1 MANVAAIYELQN
13 AVNINLTADS
23 LFHELTKNNLLRSF
37 EYSQKVY
44 SLLKENGI
52 NTPFDEVSRIFNN
65 SHNDHVEHTNK
76 ELFSCCQDMEKYL
89 KTLPDSLSNEI
100 EKPNFETNT
109 LSNTVDEVENGITH
123 TKNNMN
129 TRLKNVCEKKQEL
142 FCDDGIYT
150 LIANARKAVESEN
163 INFKK
168 VEQTLNECSKDYL
181 KQVDKNYDDL
191 FQKFSMNVDIIIKKA
206 TAVKEDTNETQMN
219 RVTKFAEKK
228 IQELSANQ
236 EGISPFQN
244 EIYQGTK
251 NFVNNQEFNTYYPPL
266 LAQIESYRAT
276 TSSLEDRAI
285 EILSRFGKDQKDKIS
300 SDNITTISHNVLKM
314 LKIDSHLIKAKTP
327 DQKEEEFIIC
337 NPDEQTP
344 ILFDP
349 NKETMVNTNGKESE
363 EPYKVSLDQD
373 IIQKMK
379 AGENVTI
386 GMSYV
391 NDNQNHIYQDTMRL
405 GEQQKTLV
413 KTDTNKN
420 NA

>member
-13 AVNINLTADS
+13 SVNINLTADS

-52 NTPFDEVSRIFNN
+52 KTPFDEVSRVFNN

-76 ELFSCCQDMEKYL
+76 ELFSCCQDIEKYL
-89 KTLPDSLSNEI
+89 KTLPGLLSSEVEKPSFETNALPNTVNEI
-100 EKPNFETNT
+100 ETG
-109 LSNTVDEVENGITH
+109 VENA
-123 TKNNMN
+123 KNNIN
-129 TRLKNVCEKKQEL
+129 TRLKAVCEKKQEL

-150 LIANARKAVESEN
+150 LIANARKTKESEN

-168 VEQTLNECSKDYL
+168 VEKTLNACSNDYL

-191 FQKFSMNVDIIIKKA
+191 FQKFSMNVDAIMKKA
-206 TAVKEDTNETQMN
+206 DAVKEDTNETQMN

-236 EGISPFQN
+236 DGISPFQN
-244 EIYQGTK
+244 ESYQGTK
-251 NFVNNQEFNTYYPPL
+251 NFVNNNDFNMYYPTL
-266 LAQIESYRAT
+266 LAQIETYRAT

-285 EILSRFGKDQKDKIS
+285 EILSRFGKEQKEKMSQEEIA
-300 SDNITTISHNVLKM
+300 TISHNVLKM
-314 LKIDSHLIKAKTP
+314 LKIDSHLIKAKTN
-327 DQKEEEFIIC
+327 DNKNEEFIIC
-337 NPDEQTP
+337 RPEDQTSV
-344 ILFDP
+344 LFDP
-349 NKETMVNTNGKESE
+349 TKETIVNNNGKETT
-363 EPYKVSLDQD
+363 EPYKVSLNHET
-373 IIQKMK
+373 IQKMK
-379 AGENVTI
+379 EGEAVTI
-386 GMSYV
+386 GTTNKENV
-391 NDNQNHIYQDTMRL
+391 YQESMKL
-405 GEQQKTLV
+405 GEKSKTLI

>member
-44 SLLKENGI
+44 SLLKDNGI
-52 NTPFDEVSRIFNN
+52 KTAFDEVSRVFNN

-89 KTLPDSLSNEI
+89 KTLPDSLSSEV
-100 EKPNFETNT
+100 EKPSFETNT
-109 LSNTVDEVENGITH
+109 LPNTINNIESHVKNV
-123 TKNNMN
+123 KNNMN

-150 LIANARKAVESEN
+150 LIANARKTNESEN

-168 VEQTLNECSKDYL
+168 IEQTLNACSKDYL

-191 FQKFSMNVDIIIKKA
+191 FKKFSTNVDLIMKKA
-206 TAVKEDTNETQMN
+206 SAVKEDTNEMQMN

-228 IQELSANQ
+228 IQELSGNQ
-236 EGISPFQN
+236 DEISPFQS
-244 EIYQGTK
+244 ELYQGTK
-251 NFVNNQEFNTYYPPL
+251 SFINNHNFNAYYPPL

-285 EILSRFGKDQKDKIS
+285 EILSRFGKEQKEKMTPNEIA
-300 SDNITTISHNVLKM
+300 TISHNILKM
-314 LKIDSHLIKAKTP
+314 LKIDSHLIKAKKP

-337 NPDEQTP
+337 NPNEQTP
-344 ILFDP
+344 ILFAP
-349 NKETMVNTNGKESE
+349 TKETIVNTNGKETE
-363 EPYKVSLDQD
+363 EPYKIPLDQD

-379 AGENVTI
+379 TGDNVTI
-386 GMSYV
+386 GMDYV
-391 NDNQNHIYQDTMRL
+391 TNNNSHIYQETMKL
-405 GEQQKTLV
+405 GERQKTLI